1 MDECDEAWRVPR
13 LHLWFNLS
21 SREMF
26 CYCWL
31 PRSWW
36 NVYTQNLPAHLKL
49 WTAACNNQAGWGS
62 GHGWRSRFSLGGI
75 QESAGWTRLDPS
87 ISPSHAHTQL
97 GNAQRNAQRIK
108 HESSYC
114 TLFNSQRKSSKSPGN
129 MPHDTAGVLTEM
141 LHSSGAGPCTPV
153 GATFVFLYE
162 TLLLICCVT
171 LMLCGVKGPQSKALW
186 SLVNWQNGLLGS
198 EPQHW
203 TGRHGWTIMV
213 RCRSSECAK
222 CIHQYLCI

>member
-1 MDECDEAWRVPR
+1 MQQPGRLRLRPWLEEQIQSGRYPGVSWLDQVRP
-13 LHLWFNLS
+13 LHLSLTCTHTAGGKKVSLW
-21 SREMF
+21 EM
-26 CYCWL
+26 
-31 PRSWW
+31 
-36 NVYTQNLPAHLKL
+36 LK
-49 WTAACNNQAGWGS
+49 
-62 GHGWRSRFSLGGI
+62 
-75 QESAGWTRLDPS
+75 
-87 ISPSHAHTQL
+87 
-97 GNAQRNAQRIK
+97 RIK

-129 MPHDTAGVLTEM
+129 MPRDMAGVLTEM

-162 TLLLICCVT
+162 TLWLICCVT
-171 LMLCGVKGPQSKALW
+171 LMLCGVKRPQSKALW